1 MSKRKNWI
9 AYCVLTVLI
18 IALFPLFITLS
29 SHLQVLGAKRY
40 NYTPFIIVTLICFP
54 ILWGLLLSVRSR
66 CYRKVIGRAADLI
79 PEILL
84 ILPGLAT
91 AVGIAFPGMLFMP
104 PQRLIQ
110 QFMAI
115 FTAMFAGIALLVLWM
130 VIWCVCPN
138 VREYY
143 ERRYAHW

>member
-1 MSKRKNWI
+1 MSKRNNWI
-9 AYCVLTVLI
+9 AYCALTVLI
-18 IALFPLFITLS
+18 IVLFPIFIKLS
-29 SHLQVLGAKRY
+29 DYLLMTGQRRYQV
-40 NYTPFIIVTLICFP
+40 TPYIITTLIGFP
-54 ILWGLLLSVRSR
+54 VLWGLLLSVRSR

-84 ILPGLAT
+84 ILLGLAA

-115 FTAMFAGIALLVLWM
+115 FPAMFAGIALTDIAAGIGQIRKKKTEP
-130 VIWCVCPN
+130 VIQ
-138 VREYY
+138 E
-143 ERRYAHW
+143 EKE

>member
-1 MSKRKNWI
+1 MSKRKNWG
-9 AYCVLTVLI
+9 AYCALTVLI
-18 IALFPLFITLS
+18 IVLFPIFIKLS
-29 SHLQVLGAKRY
+29 DHLLMTGQRRYQV
-40 NYTPFIIVTLICFP
+40 TPYIITTLIGFP
-54 ILWGLLLSVRSR
+54 VLWGLLLSVRSR

-84 ILPGLAT
+84 ILLGLAA

-115 FTAMFAGIALLVLWM
+115 FPAMFAGIALTDIAAGIGQIRKKKTEP
-130 VIWCVCPN
+130 VIQEEN
-138 VREYY
+138 E
-143 ERRYAHW
+143 

>member
-1 MSKRKNWI
+1 MSKRNNWI
-9 AYCVLTVLI
+9 AYCAPTVLI
-18 IALFPLFITLS
+18 IVLFPIFIKLS
-29 SHLQVLGAKRY
+29 DYLLMTGQRRYQV
-40 NYTPFIIVTLICFP
+40 TPYIITTLIGFP
-54 ILWGLLLSVRSR
+54 VLWGLLLSVRSR

-115 FTAMFAGIALLVLWM
+115 FPAMFAGIALTDIAAGIGQIRKKKTEP
-130 VIWCVCPN
+130 VIQEEN
-138 VREYY
+138 E
-143 ERRYAHW
+143 

>member
-1 MSKRKNWI
+1 MSKRKNWG
-9 AYCVLTVLI
+9 AYCALTVLI
-18 IALFPLFITLS
+18 IVLFPIFIKLS
-29 SHLQVLGAKRY
+29 DYLLMTGQRRYQV
-40 NYTPFIIVTLICFP
+40 TPYIITTLIGFP
-54 ILWGLLLSVRSR
+54 VLWGLLLSVRSR

-84 ILPGLAT
+84 ILLGLAA

-115 FTAMFAGIALLVLWM
+115 FPAMFVGIALTDIAAGIGQIRKKKSTP
-130 VIWCVCPN
+130 VIQEEN
-138 VREYY
+138 E
-143 ERRYAHW
+143 

>member
-9 AYCVLTVLI
+9 AYCALTVLI
-18 IALFPLFITLS
+18 IVLFPIFIKLS
-29 SHLQVLGAKRY
+29 DHLLMTGQRRYQV
-40 NYTPFIIVTLICFP
+40 TPYIITTLIGFP
-54 ILWGLLLSVRSR
+54 VLWGLLLSVRSR

-84 ILPGLAT
+84 ILLGLAA

-115 FTAMFAGIALLVLWM
+115 FPAMFAGIALTDIAAGIGQIRKKKTEP
-130 VIWCVCPN
+130 VIQEEN
-138 VREYY
+138 E
-143 ERRYAHW
+143 

>member
-1 MSKRKNWI
+1 MSKRKNWG
-9 AYCVLTVLI
+9 AYCALTVLI
-18 IALFPLFITLS
+18 IVLFPIFIKLS
-29 SHLQVLGAKRY
+29 DHLLMTGQRRYQV
-40 NYTPFIIVTLICFP
+40 TPYIITTLIGFP
-54 ILWGLLLSVRSR
+54 VLWGLLLSVRSR

-84 ILPGLAT
+84 ILLGLAA

-115 FTAMFAGIALLVLWM
+115 FPAMFAGIALTDIAAGIGQIRKKKSTP
-130 VIWCVCPN
+130 VIQEEN
-138 VREYY
+138 E
-143 ERRYAHW
+143 

>member
-1 MSKRKNWI
+1 MSKRNNWI
-9 AYCVLTVLI
+9 AYCALTVLI
-18 IALFPLFITLS
+18 IVLFPIFIKLS
-29 SHLQVLGAKRY
+29 DYLLMTGQRRYQV
-40 NYTPFIIVTLICFP
+40 TPYIITTLIGFP
-54 ILWGLLLSVRSR
+54 VLWGLLLSVRSR

-115 FTAMFAGIALLVLWM
+115 FPAMFAGIALTDIAAGIGQIRKKETEP
-130 VIWCVCPN
+130 VIQEEN
-138 VREYY
+138 E
-143 ERRYAHW
+143 

>member
-1 MSKRKNWI
+1 MSKRKNWG
-9 AYCVLTVLI
+9 AYCALTVLI
-18 IALFPLFITLS
+18 IVLFPIFIKLS
-29 SHLQVLGAKRY
+29 DYLLMTGQIRYQV
-40 NYTPFIIVTLICFP
+40 TPYIITTLIGFP
-54 ILWGLLLSVRSR
+54 VLWGLLLSVRSR

-84 ILPGLAT
+84 ILLGLAA

-115 FTAMFAGIALLVLWM
+115 FPAMFAGIALTDIAAGIGQIRKKKSTP
-130 VIWCVCPN
+130 VIQEEN
-138 VREYY
+138 E
-143 ERRYAHW
+143 

>member
-1 MSKRKNWI
+1 MSKRNNWI
-9 AYCVLTVLI
+9 AYCALTVLI
-18 IALFPLFITLS
+18 IVLFPIFIKLS
-29 SHLQVLGAKRY
+29 DYLLMTGQRRYQV
-40 NYTPFIIVTLICFP
+40 TPYIITTLIGFP
-54 ILWGLLLSVRSR
+54 VLWGLLLSFRSR

-115 FTAMFAGIALLVLWM
+115 FPAMFAGIALTDIAAGIGQIRKKKTEP
-130 VIWCVCPN
+130 VIQEEN
-138 VREYY
+138 E
-143 ERRYAHW
+143 